1 MKAVKRYLQ
10 YLVAM
15 ILVLTITDFCL
26 GGALSGSRG
35 KISYDVP
42 EGLRDVNNIKVR
54 PEVQENTE
62 VINIDE
68 LGEII
73 ALESCKF
80 VRAAFERDKLK
91 VEDMLCKDTIY
102 VISEDNSSYIRYT
115 SKDLHVEGY
124 MATDRELVKVKQCWH
139 VKEDDGTITS
149 GVEVFIEG
157 EEDPQ
162 IWYIHYRKSFGKWK
176 IFMLE
181 NGI

>member
-1 MKAVKRYLQ
+1 M
-10 YLVAM
+10 
-15 ILVLTITDFCL
+15 
-26 GGALSGSRG
+26 SGFRG
-35 KISYDVP
+35 KISYDIP
-42 EGLRDVNNIKVR
+42 GELSDVNDIKIR
-54 PEVQENTE
+54 SEVQENTE
-62 VINIDE
+62 VININE

-80 VRAAFERDKLK
+80 VQAAFEIDKLK
-91 VEDMLCKDTIY
+91 VENMLCKGTIY

-124 MATDRELVKVKQCWH
+124 MATDRKLVKVRQCWH
-139 VKEDDGTITS
+139 VTEDDGTITS